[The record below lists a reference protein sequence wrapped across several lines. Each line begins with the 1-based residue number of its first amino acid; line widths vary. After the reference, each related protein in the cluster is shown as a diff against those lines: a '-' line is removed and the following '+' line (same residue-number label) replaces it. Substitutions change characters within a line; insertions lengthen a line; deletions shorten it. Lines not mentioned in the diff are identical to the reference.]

1 MIRLLALVE
10 SAAIL
15 AAVWLALALW
25 AAFPADA
32 GASLAPAAALL
43 CCALISFYYNDL
55 YDLRLVRTLPAFAA
69 RLPQALAIMLVLWGG
84 LQTFW
89 PALGVPMAPSLA
101 ALAAVVASVTVLRAG
116 LSLWLRASRI
126 QRVLILGAGPLAQRL
141 KEQIEAEPHR
151 RLCVAGMIEDPPDVP
166 TLERLVETLR
176 PHRIVVALSERRGML
191 PLEALVRAR
200 AHGIVV
206 EEAIDLY
213 ERLAGQLAIE
223 SIRPSSIIFSAEMQ
237 KAPADLFA
245 ARALSLMAACA
256 GLVIA
261 FPLMAVIALAIKLDS
276 DGPVFFRQLRVGWRG
291 RRFTM
296 IKFRTM
302 RPVREEQSVW
312 AQDNDARITRVG
324 RVLRKFRL
332 DELPQF
338 FNILQGH
345 MNLVGPRPHPE
356 VNYRLFAERIPHYGL
371 REAVRPGVTGWAQ
384 IRYAYA
390 NNLEEETE
398 KMRYDLYYI
407 KHMSVW
413 FDLKILIDTVKVV
426 LLGRESS
433 AAMLPQA
440 ASPRR
445 PARPAAQRGRDSAA

>member
-1 MIRLLALVE
+1 V
-10 SAAIL
+10 AIL
-15 AAVWLALALW
+15 GAVWLALILW
-25 AAFPADA
+25 AAAPRAPE
-32 GASLAPAAALL
+32 GSLAPAAAVVV
-43 CCALISFYYNDL
+43 CALVSFYYNDL
-55 YDLRLVRTLPAFAA
+55 YDLRLSRTLSAFAA

-84 LQTFW
+84 LQTLW

-101 ALAAVVASVTVLRAG
+101 ALAAVIAAVMLLRAG
-116 LSLWLRASRI
+116 LYLWMRACRI
-126 QRVLILGAGPLAQRL
+126 QRVLILGSGSLALRL
-141 KEQIEAEPHR
+141 REQIETQPHR
-151 RLCVAGMIEDPPDVP
+151 RLCVAGMLEDPPDVP
-166 TLERLVETLR
+166 TLDALVETLR
-176 PHRIVVALSERRGML
+176 PSRIVVALFERRGLL

-200 AHGIVV
+200 SRGIVV

-213 ERLAGQLAIE
+213 ERLAGRLAIE
-223 SIRPSSIIFSAEMQ
+223 SMRPSSLIFSAEMQ
-237 KAPADLFA
+237 KAPADLA
-245 ARALSLMAACA
+245 ASRALSLVAATA
-256 GLVIA
+256 GLA
-261 FPLMAVIALAIKLDS
+261 LTAPLMAIIALAIKLDS
-276 DGPVFFRQLRVGWRG
+276 DGPVFFRQTRVGWRG
-291 RRFTM
+291 RRFMM

-302 RPVREEQSVW
+302 RPVREELSVW

-324 RVLRKFRL
+324 RILRRFRL

-356 VNYRLFAERIPHYGL
+356 VNYRLFTERIPHYGL

-426 LLGRESS
+426 LLGRESATS
-433 AAMLPQA
+433 ATTHA
-440 ASPRR
+440 AAREGTAH
-445 PARPAAQRGRDSAA
+445 PARRGRDSAA